1 MNATEI
7 VEAVA
12 DGTLA
17 PADGAAQINELLTGG
32 IVKEAAADPS
42 IDRLQALLGGIEPEI
57 TPGVISIIVTIKIC

>member
-32 IVKEAAADPS
+32 IVNEAATDPRV
-42 IDRLQALLGGIEPEI
+42 DRVQALLGAIEPET
-57 TPGVISIIVTIKIC
+57 TPTIVTIIVTIKRC